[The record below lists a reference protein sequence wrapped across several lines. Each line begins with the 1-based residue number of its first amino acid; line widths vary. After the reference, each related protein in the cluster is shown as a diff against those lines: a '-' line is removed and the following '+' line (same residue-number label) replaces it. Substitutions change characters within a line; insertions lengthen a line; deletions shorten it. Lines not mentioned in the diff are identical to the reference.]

1 VKNLPDRLIKNSQY
15 TEPEFLQSSDRESH
29 LFENKITGKIIF
41 SLLLS
46 LFLTSSAFAAYLEVP
61 IEGTI
66 DGGLAEFVERNMER
80 TREMHYEGVIF
91 HVNTPGGRL
100 DSAVRIRDLILAA
113 KVPTIAFVERSAIS
127 AGALITLACDSIYMA
142 PGSSIG
148 AATAV
153 DLEGKKASE
162 KVISYMRSQ
171 MRATA
176 EAKGRRPDLAQ
187 AMVDEDMAIEGL
199 TVKGKLL
206 TLTYEEALKVH
217 ISDGTVSGVPDV
229 LSRLGKPWSEVVT
242 ARINWA
248 ERVVRFL
255 TDPIVSSLLMSL
267 GFLGLLIELKTPGF
281 GLGGAIAVIAFTLFF
296 GSHYIVKLAGIWE
309 LLFLIA
315 GLTFLLLEIF
325 VFPGFGVAG
334 VTGIALVLI
343 SLFFSLLGTMPGK
356 GDFAAAVQT
365 LGWTFLITVGC
376 GVLLI
381 RFLPKSTL
389 FRRMTMSMV
398 ENSGDGFASAET
410 ETGLIGK
417 TGTALS
423 NLRPAGKAD
432 IEGRRLDVVTEGG
445 YILRGAT
452 VVVTEVNGAR
462 IVVKEG

>member
-1 VKNLPDRLIKNSQY
+1 M
-15 TEPEFLQSSDRESH
+15 
-29 LFENKITGKIIF
+29 KIILSIILLLF
-41 SLLLS
+41 SLPS
-46 LFLTSSAFAAYLEVP
+46 PASAAFLEVP

-66 DGGLAEFVERNMER
+66 DGGLAEFVERNMEEAR
-80 TREMHYEGVIF
+80 TMHADGIIF

-100 DSAVRIRDLILAA
+100 DSAVRIKDLILAA

-142 PGSSIG
+142 SGSSIG

-153 DLEGKKASE
+153 DLEGRKASE
-162 KVISYMRSQ
+162 KVISYMRAE

-176 EAKGRRPDLAQ
+176 EAKGRRPDLAE
-187 AMVDEDMAIEGL
+187 AMVDEDIAIEGL

-206 TLTYEEALKVH
+206 TLTYEEALKVG
-217 ISDGTVSGVPDV
+217 ISDGTVSGLPEI
-229 LSRLGKPWSEVVT
+229 LSRLGKPQVEVVT

-296 GSHYIVKLAGIWE
+296 GSHYIVKLAGIGE
-309 LLFLIA
+309 LLLLIA
-315 GLTFLLLEIF
+315 GITLLLLEIF

-334 VTGIALVLI
+334 VTGIAFVLI
-343 SLFFSLLGTMPGK
+343 SLFFSLVGKMPGK
-356 GDFAAAVQT
+356 GDFTTAIHT

-381 RFLPKSTL
+381 RFLPKSNL

-398 ENSGDGFASAET
+398 ENSASGFSSADTAGELVGR
-410 ETGLIGK
+410 TGV
-417 TGTALS
+417 ALS
-423 NLRPAGKAD
+423 DLRPAGKAD
-432 IEGRRLDVVTEGG
+432 IDGRRMDVVTEGG
-445 YILRGAT
+445 YISRGAT
-452 VVVTEVNGAR
+452 VVVTEVHGAR
-462 IVVKEG
+462 IVVKEQ